1 LIGEGVHSTANIRSY
16 VPFRSPRSHVIALDF
31 VAYEG
36 SQAGAGELS
45 GVSTVNSESQSNGNN
60 ADEGRSMLSDADIA
74 RLAAAIAAVLRD
86 EGILSDRSTV
96 ENRQGKVGSGRK
108 RRLSS
113 LFHADVILASVALL
127 IVVIVLI
134 AWAV

>member
-1 LIGEGVHSTANIRSY
+1 
-16 VPFRSPRSHVIALDF
+16 
-31 VAYEG
+31 
-36 SQAGAGELS
+36 
-45 GVSTVNSESQSNGNN
+45 
-60 ADEGRSMLSDADIA
+60 MLSDADIA

-86 EGILSDRSTV
+86 EGIPSDRSTV
-96 ENRQGKVGSGRK
+96 ENQQRKVGSGRE